1 MPALPAADGLA
12 ALEGHVLVAV
22 AALVVHRARVDVD
35 LLLGFRGAAVVAAVL
50 LCGHSGEGLR
60 GLVRGRGVE
69 TRGVRWGVC
78 GGVCA
83 CVCVCFFVGEVGG
96 VALVK
101 TNCEDK
107 AEWRRGCGA
116 RALSIASGPEAAAG
130 ALSHG
135 DYVRQR

>member
-50 LCGHSGEGLR
+50 LCGHSGEWLR
-60 GLVRGRGVE
+60 GSVRGRGGE
-69 TRGVRWGVC
+69 TGGVRWDV
-78 GGVCA
+78 
-83 CVCVCFFVGEVGG
+83 CVCVCLCFFVGGVGG
-96 VALVK
+96 VAPVEK

-107 AEWRRGCGA
+107 AEWRRGSGA
-116 RALSIASGPEAAAG
+116 RALSIAGGPEAAAG